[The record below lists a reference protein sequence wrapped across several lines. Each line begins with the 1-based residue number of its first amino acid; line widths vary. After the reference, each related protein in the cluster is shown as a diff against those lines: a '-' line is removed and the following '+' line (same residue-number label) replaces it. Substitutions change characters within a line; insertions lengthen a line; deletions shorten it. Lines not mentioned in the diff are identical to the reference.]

1 MQKERPIL
9 SRDASQDHR
18 LCMSAEGAAHFS
30 THPYIVRRA
39 FILQTP
45 ESKSHSGMA
54 LAGQSWQPRRPEFE
68 TTNADILT
76 YAIGIMAF
84 AYTSTCIGLYPHIH
98 KRTQTKMIG
107 QSFVGGSCY
116 GEISRARCQSQRLA
130 SNPGPPAAAARPPVL
145 HAILLV
151 TPSPR
156 TFLEKASPASNA

>member
-1 MQKERPIL
+1 
-9 SRDASQDHR
+9 
-18 LCMSAEGAAHFS
+18 MSAEGTAHFS

-84 AYTSTCIGLYPHIH
+84 AYTSTCMSIPTHTAQAYADKDDMATFCRGIDLPL
-98 KRTQTKMIG
+98 
-107 QSFVGGSCY
+107 
-116 GEISRARCQSQRLA
+116 ALA
-130 SNPGPPAAAARPPVL
+130 S
-145 HAILLV
+145 
-151 TPSPR
+151 
-156 TFLEKASPASNA
+156 